1 MSEEPR
7 FASVGWKFLGVAW
20 LICLVPTYYF
30 VFSVTM
36 DNTPAALRLGS
47 IAFMAGFV
55 AAIITWIVNTLLGYI
70 AGRGN
75 SEITDTDED

>member
-7 FASVGWKFLGVAW
+7 YASVGWLFLGITW

-30 VFSVTM
+30 VYSVTM
-36 DNTPAALRLGS
+36 DNTPVALRLGS

-55 AAIITWIVNTLLGYI
+55 AAILTWIANTALGYI
-70 AGRGN
+70 AGG
-75 SEITDTDED
+75 SGTDDTKTDED

>member
-7 FASVGWKFLGVAW
+7 FSSVGWLFLGVTW

-36 DNTPAALRLGS
+36 DNTPVALRLGS
-47 IAFMAGFV
+47 IAFMAGIV
-55 AAIITWIVNTLLGYI
+55 AAFLTWIANTVLGYI
-70 AGRGN
+70 AGRGE
-75 SEITDTDED
+75 SDDAKTDED